1 MIFDEIYGI
10 VYVIGVILVSF
21 ATLSIIVGVYLKCKE
36 KEDERV

>member
-1 MIFDEIYGI
+1 MIFEEIYGI
-10 VYVIGVILVSF
+10 VFVVGVVLISF